1 MPVLEF
7 QDNDNADQTNE
18 EGTAPDILSKYLNGN
33 DDLLDKEDGSN
44 QNVTSCSVNGESSTK
59 RLRTFSE
66 TLKMLDDD
74 IIVDL
79 NVK

>member
-1 MPVLEF
+1 MLEL

-18 EGTAPDILSKYLNGN
+18 EAAPDILKKYLNGN

-44 QNVTSCSVNGESSTK
+44 QTVTNGSVNGDSSTK

>member
-1 MPVLEF
+1 M
-7 QDNDNADQTNE
+7 
-18 EGTAPDILSKYLNGN
+18 
-33 DDLLDKEDGSN
+33 
-44 QNVTSCSVNGESSTK
+44 VNGDNKDSAKNEDFVKYSSNSDPILEKDKKDINSSVDGDTTGK

-74 IIVDL
+74 IIADL